1 MNILLIDLSSIAHP
15 LYHLSAS
22 DPDQNAT
29 SIKTVERVRALASGQ
44 PHVGVCV
51 EGGRSFRKDLDASY
65 KSNRPES
72 DAALQHQIALAIDVL
87 RADGFPILQAT
98 GMEAD
103 DCVATACEKLME
115 HNAGAD
121 RAAFVESVTIVSA
134 DKDLLQLVGA
144 PITIK
149 SLKDGS
155 IIDAAAVEAKFGVRP
170 DQMLDFLALC
180 GDASDNI
187 KGAKGIGAVTAAKLL
202 KQYGSLDAIF
212 KAPITEFTSGLQDS
226 LIGFRERADTVR
238 ALLRLRTDAPID
250 IEPILKER
258 VPLDVAEFG
267 AAEWTPDATSE
278 NRAVGSDEAASLVR
292 GDEVSRG
299 AGSERQDTGAND
311 VFSGET
317 EIRRDAPNGKNS
329 QGLQARQKTEI
340 KGSTFTLAADT
351 DSAPIEWE
359 MQLEP
364 RNMQQMKALAAD
376 LFASRLF
383 SAYGHPA
390 GVLSTILAGREL
402 GLPAMASLRAM
413 DLIEGKP
420 YFKADL
426 IRALVLRSD
435 KIEYFRCTERTDER
449 ATFIAKRQGDPEI
462 KLTFTIDD
470 ARRAWSKGDDA
481 WAKSGY
487 GKNPAD
493 MLVARAGAKLA
504 RLVAPDIAHGLYVR
518 EEME

>member
-15 LYHLSAS
+15 LYHISAS
-22 DPDQNAT
+22 DPDPNAT

-51 EGGRSFRKDLDASY
+51 EGGRSFRKDIDATY
-65 KSNRPES
+65 KQNRPES

-87 RADGFPILQAT
+87 RADGFPILQAP
-98 GMEAD
+98 GFEAD
-103 DCVATACEKLME
+103 DAIATACAKLPS
-115 HNAGAD
+115 HD
-121 RAAFVESVTIVSA
+121 IVIASA
-134 DKDLLQLVGA
+134 DKDLIQLIWNGVGS
-144 PITIK
+144 ITVK

-155 IIDAAAVEAKFGVRP
+155 LIDRDAVAAKFGVYP
-170 DQMLDFLALC
+170 EQFLDFLALC

-187 KGAKGIGAVTAAKLL
+187 KGAKGIGTVTAAKLL
-202 KQYGSLDAIF
+202 KEHGSIEGILAKKEQQTIAMRAALDDF
-212 KAPITEFTSGLQDS
+212 APRLES
-226 LIGFRERADTVR
+226 VR

-250 IEPILKER
+250 IESILKER

-267 AAEWTPDATSE
+267 AEEMAPDE
-278 NRAVGSDEAASLVR
+278 
-292 GDEVSRG
+292 EVSPANVLPVAAATVG
-299 AGSERQDTGAND
+299 ADVKAEPSAPVQLAARAN
-311 VFSGET
+311 G
-317 EIRRDAPNGKNS
+317 
-329 QGLQARQKTEI
+329 
-340 KGSTFTLAADT
+340 TFTLQADT
-351 DSAPIEWE
+351 DPAPIEWE
-359 MQLEP
+359 RQLEP
-364 RNMQQMKALAAD
+364 RNMQQMKSLAAD

-413 DLIEGKP
+413 DIIDGKP
-420 YFKADL
+420 CFKADL

-449 ATFIAKRQGDPEI
+449 ATFIAKRNGDPEI
-462 KLTFTIDD
+462 KLTFTIED
-470 ARRAWSKGDDA
+470 ARRAWSKGDEA
-481 WAKSGY
+481 WTKSGY

-518 EEME
+518 EELE